1 MQSVLNFGV
10 RTSKSAKNSC
20 NSEVQL
26 AWRCVDRGVRA
37 GLVLIAAMFLWPV
50 ITSAEPNSPL
60 ADREL
65 AQTIQEAGYEC
76 REVQSIEVPTNAP
89 LGSGSFGIQMA
100 LCSNGK
106 KFLVARSGRDR
117 GSARPVVR
125 QLN

>member
-1 MQSVLNFGV
+1 M
-10 RTSKSAKNSC
+10 
-20 NSEVQL
+20 
-26 AWRCVDRGVRA
+26 
-37 GLVLIAAMFLWPV
+37 LIATMFLWPG
-50 ITSAEPNSPL
+50 IASAEPVSPL
-60 ADREL
+60 AGREL

-89 LGSGSFGIQMA
+89 PGSGTFGIQMA

-106 KFLVARSGRDR
+106 KFLIARSGRDR

>member
-10 RTSKSAKNSC
+10 RTSKSAKNSR

-37 GLVLIAAMFLWPV
+37 GLMLIAAMFLWPG
-50 ITSAEPNSPL
+50 ITSAEPISPL

-89 LGSGSFGIQMA
+89 LVQAASVSRWRFA
-100 LCSNGK
+100 
-106 KFLVARSGRDR
+106 VTGR
-117 GSARPVVR
+117 
-125 QLN
+125 NF

>member
-1 MQSVLNFGV
+1 MQSALNFGA
-10 RTSKSAKNSC
+10 RTSKFARSSR

-26 AWRCVDRGVRA
+26 VWRRS
-37 GLVLIAAMFLWPV
+37 GLMVIAPIFLWPG
-50 ITSAEPNSPL
+50 ITSAEPVSPIIG
-60 ADREL
+60 REL

-89 LGSGSFGIQMA
+89 SGSGSFGIQMA

-106 KFLVARSGRDR
+106 KFLIARSGRDR

>member
-1 MQSVLNFGV
+1 MQSVLNIGV
-10 RTSKSAKNSC
+10 RTLKSAKNSG

-26 AWRCVDRGVRA
+26 ALRRIDRGVRA
-37 GLVLIAAMFLWPV
+37 GLMLVAAVFLWPG
-50 ITSAEPNSPL
+50 IASAEPVSPL
-60 ADREL
+60 VGREL

-89 LGSGSFGIQMA
+89 PGSGTFGIQMA

-106 KFLVARSGRDR
+106 KFLIARSGRDR

>member
-1 MQSVLNFGV
+1 MQSVLNIGV
-10 RTSKSAKNSC
+10 RTLKSAKNSR
-20 NSEVQL
+20 NSEAQL
-26 AWRCVDRGVRA
+26 ASRRIDRGVRA
-37 GLVLIAAMFLWPV
+37 GSMLIAAMFLWPG
-50 ITSAEPNSPL
+50 IASAEPVSQITS
-60 ADREL
+60 REL

-89 LGSGSFGIQMA
+89 PGSGTFGIQMA